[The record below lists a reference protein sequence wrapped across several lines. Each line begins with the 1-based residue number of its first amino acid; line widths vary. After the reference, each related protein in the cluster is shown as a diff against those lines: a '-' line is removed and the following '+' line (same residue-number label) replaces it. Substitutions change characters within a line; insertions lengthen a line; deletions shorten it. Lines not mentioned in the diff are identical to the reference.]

1 MVAFAL
7 MAGSLPAVG
16 NSGKAVVAKGRVV
29 TVKEGEKAVVT
40 SGKSVRLLPGTTIE
54 AGGRLIVKITPVR
67 TNGNLRRKS
76 ISNKPA
82 DAITC
87 TTRQSVEVIKGYR
100 VTPLPEPESIS
111 LSSNRPAGVVPAR
124 IQVSNPSELF
134 FLLQRSTFYPIDNLP
149 LPAQSA
155 PANLP
160 VSGWG
165 DCPETIRVMRT

>member
-7 MAGSLPAVG
+7 MAGPLPAG
-16 NSGKAVVAKGRVV
+16 NNVGKAAVAKGRVV

-54 AGGRLIVKITPVR
+54 AGGRLIVKITSGLA
-67 TNGNLRRKS
+67 NGNLHRKS

-82 DAITC
+82 DAITS

-100 VTPLPEPESIS
+100 VTPLPEPESIT
-111 LSSNRPAGVVPAR
+111 LSSNSLVGVVPVR
-124 IQVSNPSELF
+124 VQVSGSSEIV

-165 DCPETIRVMRT
+165 DCPETVRVMRT